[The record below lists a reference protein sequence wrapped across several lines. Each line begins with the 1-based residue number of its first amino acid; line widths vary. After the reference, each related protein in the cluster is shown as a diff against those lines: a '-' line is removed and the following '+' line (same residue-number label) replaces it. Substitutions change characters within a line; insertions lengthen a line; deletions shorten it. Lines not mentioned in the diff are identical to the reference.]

1 MIRSALRFGLSPKKA
16 IKLAAV
22 ILAFVSVAY
31 AFAEGPDQ
39 GYTGAPGDFGDCTA
53 CHDTFAVANVGP
65 GSVALGQTPNVYQPG
80 QSYNLTVSLQDPQ
93 ARRWGFELTG
103 LDGQGNRVGTFAP
116 LGSDTQIATAGP
128 ANKNR
133 QYIEHTMLGTFPGTT
148 GGHTWQV
155 QWTAPST
162 DAGAVHF
169 YVAGNAA
176 NDDGTDQ
183 GDYIY
188 TNGVTIE
195 SPSTLVT
202 LGLVSNPQGTTLD
215 AGSTYT
221 ISWSATNSNNVAS
234 YEVRYSTDNGATFP
248 ITNLI
253 FSTTDASDTSTQWVV
268 PDTPTGAARI
278 RVLAS
283 TDSGSVVTVIS
294 GAFTIQGS
302 GGVQL
307 PLIESAHNVGN
318 KLIVVGQN
326 FEVGA
331 VVTVNAQPVF
341 TVNKTDFSHKLA
353 CKKGL
358 KGIQTGTAVTLTVTN
373 PDGGISSPFLFTR
386 PST

>member
-1 MIRSALRFGLSPKKA
+1 LIRSALRFGLSPKKA

-116 LGSDTQIATAGP
+116 L
-128 ANKNR
+128 
-133 QYIEHTMLGTFPGTT
+133 
-148 GGHTWQV
+148 
-155 QWTAPST
+155 
-162 DAGAVHF
+162 
-169 YVAGNAA
+169 GNAA

-326 FEVGA
+326 FEAGA